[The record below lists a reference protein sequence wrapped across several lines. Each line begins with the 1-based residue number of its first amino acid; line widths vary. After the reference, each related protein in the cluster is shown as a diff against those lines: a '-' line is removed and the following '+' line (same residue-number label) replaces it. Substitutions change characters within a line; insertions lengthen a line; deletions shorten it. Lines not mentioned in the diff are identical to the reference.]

1 MGLSKMTNTTARI
14 KRMGKTYEILVD
26 MDAALKFKKGASG
39 FIQAESDRVFSDIKK
54 GLAAPNAEIMA
65 AFGTLD
71 ISEIA
76 KKIVKDG
83 EVLVSQEHRD
93 EERENKIKQA
103 VDLLVKSVTDQKGK
117 PYTPE
122 KIKSALEQAH
132 VNIKNTPVE
141 NQIKEIVA
149 EISKII
155 PVKIETKT
163 FEVTVPAVYTGQVY
177 GMLSPYKEEERWLD
191 NGDLRV
197 NVAVSGALILSFFDK
212 LNSMTHG
219 SAITKEIIQ

>member
-1 MGLSKMTNTTARI
+1 MTNTTARI
-14 KRMGKTYEILVD
+14 KRMGKNFEILVD
-26 MDAALKFKKGASG
+26 MDAALKFKKGVSG
-39 FIQAESDRVFSDIKK
+39 FIQAEGDRVFSDIKK
-54 GLAAPNAEIMA
+54 GLTVPNAEIMA

-212 LNSMTHG
+212 LNSVTHG
-219 SAITKEIIQ
+219 SAITREIIQ

>member
-1 MGLSKMTNTTARI
+1 MTNTTARI
-14 KRMGKTYEILVD
+14 KRMGKNFEILVD
-26 MDAALKFKKGASG
+26 MDAALKFKKGVSG
-39 FIQAESDRVFSDIKK
+39 FIQAEGDRVFSDIKK
-54 GLAAPNAEIMA
+54 GLTVPNAEIMA

-163 FEVTVPAVYTGQVY
+163 FEVIVPAVYTGQVY

-212 LNSMTHG
+212 LNSVTHG
-219 SAITKEIIQ
+219 SAITREIIQ

>member
-1 MGLSKMTNTTARI
+1 MGLSKMTNTTARL
-14 KRMGKTYEILVD
+14 KRMGKNFEILVD
-26 MDAALKFKKGASG
+26 MDAALKFKKGVSG
-39 FIQAESDRVFSDIKK
+39 FIQAEGDRVFSDIKK
-54 GLAAPNAEIMA
+54 GLTVPNAEIMA

-212 LNSMTHG
+212 LNSVTHG
-219 SAITKEIIQ
+219 SAITREIIQ